1 MLNTNGLSAS
11 PLSLKSYS
19 KDIPPGWRPRAYP
32 LKEYVEALKV
42 WQKLATLPEEKWG
55 AAIMSRLDGQALK
68 LAQSLSFPC
77 YDPETNANIRVHG
90 VDALSLPWLPP
101 GRTPQGVEYPR
112 QGSGIKLLIDKFEE
126 HYGLDDQDK
135 AWTAIDRFFSFR
147 QSNSMDFQTY
157 HWEWQHLYDE
167 AETQGGL

>member
-1 MLNTNGLSAS
+1 MLNNNGLSAS

-42 WQKLATLPEEKWG
+42 WVKLTTLSEDKYG
-55 AAIMSRLDGQALK
+55 AAVMSRLDGQALK
-68 LAQSLSFPC
+68 LAQNLSIRR
-77 YDPETNANIRVHG
+77 YDPETNAVETKVG

-112 QGSGIKLLIDKFEE
+112 QESGIKLLIDKFEE

-157 HWEWQHLYDE
+157 
-167 AETQGGL
+167 T